1 MATTENGTYYPD
13 DYTKKADVPGDMKKM
28 AESIDANKVQKIEGK
43 GLSTNDFTNEY
54 KQKLDGLENYDDTD
68 IKKDISDIKEEQD
81 ELISK
86 LKSALINVETE
97 EAKSLH
103 IEDASTVPAQLKV
116 MGNHEQETSTQG
128 KNYFTGNKIA
138 SGTAFGVTYSFD
150 NSILKANGTSTV
162 SGSIVLDADT
172 GVKLPAGTYT
182 YTVKKVAG
190 DYTRQNGQDF
200 ALYLKN
206 DSDWITGDY
215 ATSGITGSNLQ
226 NNSGIY
232 SRQITITEETEI
244 YFRFFVSSAN
254 IVFNNLELEIQIE
267 SGSEYTEFEQF
278 VPNMPSPNYPSEV
291 KCLGSNKNLYPG
303 WEQGTINSETGNNAY
318 DPKYIRSVD
327 FIPVFPKV
335 NYTLRAH
342 NVENITMLNTAARMY
357 DINKQYLGSQH
368 VGHIKNAGQTFALT
382 NTDVRYIKLV
392 HLNSD
397 NIPDTA
403 KADIKLEEGT
413 EETAYSPYRTR

>member
-1 MATTENGTYYPD
+1 MATTEKGIYYPND
-13 DYTKKADVPGDMKKM
+13 GTKTADVLADLKQM
-28 AESIDANKVQKIEGK
+28 AESVDEAIGKEVEENKYNDA
-43 GLSTNDFTNEY
+43 
-54 KQKLDGLENYDDTD
+54 D
-68 IKKDISDIKEEQD
+68 IKKDISDIKEEQQTQNKNIEQNTTKNKEQD

-103 IEDASTVPAQLKV
+103 IEDASEVPAQLKIL
-116 MGNHEQETSTQG
+116 GNQEQETSVQG

-138 SGTAFGVTYSFD
+138 SGTAVGVTYSFD

-190 DYTRQNGQDF
+190 DYIRQNGQDF

-226 NNSGIY
+226 NGSGIY

-278 VPNMPSPNYPSEV
+278 VPNMPSPDYPSPIV
-291 KCLGSNKNLYPG
+291 CLGSNKNICDIEKYVENLTINTD
-303 WEQGTINSETGNNAY
+303 GTIIENSGSNIIVVPAKPNT
-318 DPKYIRSVD
+318 V
-327 FIPVFPKV
+327 
-335 NYTLRAH
+335 YTLSR
-342 NVENITMLNTAARMY
+342 
-357 DINKQYLGSQH
+357 
-368 VGHIKNAGQTFALT
+368 
-382 NTDVRYIKLV
+382 KLV
-392 HLNSD
+392 ESSGVN
-397 NIPDTA
+397 
-403 KADIKLEEGT
+403 
-413 EETAYSPYRTR
+413 